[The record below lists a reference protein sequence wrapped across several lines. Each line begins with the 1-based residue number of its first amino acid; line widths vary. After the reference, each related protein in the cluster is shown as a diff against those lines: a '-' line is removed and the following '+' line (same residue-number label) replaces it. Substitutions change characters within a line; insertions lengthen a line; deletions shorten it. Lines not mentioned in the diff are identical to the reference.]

1 MSFYRTLIP
10 NKNLDE
16 NWLNLMIAAR
26 DMGISKKEV
35 LQFIRQTKQEERFI
49 PYEDSC
55 SQ

>member
-1 MSFYRTLIP
+1 MAFYRTLVP

-35 LQFIRQTKQEERFI
+35 LQFIRQTKMEQPI
-49 PYEDSC
+49 NAYDNS
-55 SQ
+55 SGK